1 MTDKAIWS
9 PFDSLNCNYT
19 VWPVNCCEPLFE
31 AAAIQLF
38 QHRDRGLSHS
48 PEAELLESIS
58 LHLLGLL
65 FYLPEFISAD
75 PQL

>member
-9 PFDSLNCNYT
+9 PFDSSNCNYT
-19 VWPVNCCEPLFE
+19 IWPVNCCEPLFE
-31 AAAIQLF
+31 AAVIQLF
-38 QHRDRGLSHS
+38 QRGDRGWTRS
-48 PEAELLESIS
+48 PEAELLEFIS

-65 FYLPEFISAD
+65 FYLPKFISAD